1 MMRDLVGRLG
11 GQMRWIAG
19 DDRVVF
25 AGWDMTAALAL
36 AGALGLP
43 AHLVAEMLPA
53 IEAAAVEAAASDGD
67 PAGGDDDV

>member
-1 MMRDLVGRLG
+1 MRRLLGRLG
-11 GQMRWIAG
+11 GRMRSIPG
-19 DDRVVF
+19 GHPLVF